1 MNKVRQWKRLLQPYE
16 QAVEELKVKFKA
28 IRKEYRDMSEY
39 SPIEFVTGRVKK
51 ISSIIEKSH
60 RNGIDESL
68 IEEQMEDIAGIRIM
82 CQFQD
87 DIYSV
92 VNIIRN
98 RDGKDLKIVYEKDYI
113 RNEKTSGYKSYHM
126 IIKYPVQTAYGE
138 KEILAEIQ
146 IRTLA
151 MNFWA
156 TIEHSL
162 NYKYKQ
168 NMPERIKD
176 RLKASAE
183 AAAKLDLEMCEI
195 RNEIIK
201 AQLMFEEK
209 SNVIR
214 DIVDSIRVLHS
225 SGEQE
230 KALNFQEEFDEICN
244 SGDQEALDNLLYE
257 IKEVM
262 PRYQLFKN
270 NASEEA

>member
-1 MNKVRQWKRLLQPYE
+1 MNKIRQWKKLLLPYE

-28 IRKEYRDMSEY
+28 IRKEYRDMNEY
-39 SPIEFVTGRVKK
+39 SPVEFVTGRVKK
-51 ISSIIEKSH
+51 ISSIIEKSQ
-60 RNGIDESL
+60 RNNIDESQ
-68 IEEQMEDIAGIRIM
+68 IEAEMEDIAGLRIM

-92 VNIIRN
+92 VNIIRE
-98 RDGKDLKIVYEKDYI
+98 RDGRDLRIVYEKDYI
-113 RNEKTSGYKSYHM
+113 KNEKTSGYKSYHM

-138 KEILAEIQ
+138 REILAEIQ

-168 NMPERIKD
+168 NMPENLKE

-183 AAAKLDLEMCEI
+183 AAAKLDLEMCQI
-195 RNEIIK
+195 RNEIIH

-214 DIVDSIRVLHS
+214 DIVDSIRVLS
-225 SGEQE
+225 SSE
-230 KALNFQEEFDEICN
+230 KKEIALSFQAQFDELCDAGN
-244 SGDQEALDNLLYE
+244 QEALEELLIE
-257 IKEVM
+257 IKSEM
-262 PRYQLFKN
+262 PRYQLFK
-270 NASEEA
+270 ED

>member
-1 MNKVRQWKRLLQPYE
+1 MNQIRQWKKILLPYE

-51 ISSIIEKSH
+51 ISSIIEKSQ
-60 RNGIDESL
+60 RNGIEEQNI
-68 IEEQMEDIAGIRIM
+68 IEEMEDIAGIRIM

-92 VNIIRN
+92 VKIIRE
-98 RDGKDLKIVYEKDYI
+98 RDGRDLHIVYEKDYI
-113 RNEKTSGYKSYHM
+113 ENKKDSGYKSYHM

-168 NMPERIKD
+168 NMPPNIKE
-176 RLKASAE
+176 RLKASAQ
-183 AAAKLDLEMCEI
+183 AAAMLDLEMCEI

-225 SGEQE
+225 TGKQE
-230 KALNFQEEFDEICN
+230 EAMLFQEEFDVIVN
-244 SGDQEALDNLLYE
+244 LNDQEALDHLLAR
-257 IKEVM
+257 IKTEM
-262 PRYQLFKN
+262 PRYQLFSKM
-270 NASEEA
+270 SID